1 MLPQV
6 PIPSVPFMGTYSIRV
21 RSLSGIKT
29 KLADSGIASSSLGA
43 DLLARFPEELGHGAW
58 IFIERG
64 SGG

>member
-1 MLPQV
+1 
-6 PIPSVPFMGTYSIRV
+6 MGTYSIRV